1 VPVLVIGGSSQLI
14 RSTGIV
20 LVQAAPD
27 PQQSGASRIIV
38 PAAIGTSVDDL
49 QVATAWDVRRPSS
62 PASPVVPA
70 DLNVLTSFNSPV
82 TGFTPGG
89 SAEMRLSIG
98 PSIGCS

>member
-1 VPVLVIGGSSQLI
+1 MPVLVIGGSSQLI
-14 RSTGIV
+14 RTTGIV

-27 PQQSGASRIIV
+27 AQPSGASRIIV

-49 QVATAWDVRRPSS
+49 QVATAWDVASVVAR
-62 PASPVVPA
+62 SPVVPA
-70 DLNVLTSFNSPV
+70 DLSVLTSFNSPV